1 MTAIARNSSIPL
13 KIQKQLGGW
22 LSHQNDFYFCEGCP
36 SVPRSPRNALE
47 RANKVCQYSHCKP
60 VTVTDDSVDLKGKY
74 IRSFVVVGNL
84 GLVLCSSFLS
94 LSAAVSRPHYWHSHC
109 QRLHSKQKL
118 LDCRVY

>member
-74 IRSFVVVGNL
+74 IRSFVVVGKP
-84 GLVLCSSFLS
+84 GSGIVLKLSQPFCSCEQTTLLAQS
-94 LSAAVSRPHYWHSHC
+94 LPKAS
-109 QRLHSKQKL
+109 L
-118 LDCRVY
+118 